1 MQLQLLLLVR
11 SIGDFQCHRQEE
23 NFRKAM
29 LDDRRIDQFVVNEL
43 HGFFSLNRWS
53 VDRRGDH
60 VQAVANFRLSRWV
73 ASGYLPDKDERQ
85 WRQCE
90 GRNGLLTMRRLD
102 RFHVGDEVPKEVT
115 NGILADVDLDGGVWR
130 DERARDLLGNELR
143 MCLLVHRSTDRC
155 L

>member
-23 NFRKAM
+23 NFREAM

-60 VQAVANFRLSRWV
+60 VQAVTNFRLSRWV
-73 ASGYLPDKDERQ
+73 ARGYSPE
-85 WRQCE
+85 
-90 GRNGLLTMRRLD
+90 
-102 RFHVGDEVPKEVT
+102 
-115 NGILADVDLDGGVWR
+115 
-130 DERARDLLGNELR
+130 
-143 MCLLVHRSTDRC
+143 
-155 L
+155 